1 MRAVE
6 GSLGHSPKGRYRG
19 WKALARDKARLGA
32 LRAGRVECCAQLG
45 SSQAPLSDSSL
56 RPMSIQIRR
65 AGLFTILFFWTAT
78 TILSAAEKTSVI
90 LTVHDSL
97 ASPNQPATIEA
108 TLTRKALLIEVGLG
122 GEPIE
127 LLVAGNVVATAMTGG
142 DGRAFLSYTPK
153 AKGIVPFIV
162 RVGTTPRV
170 AVTEAGAN
178 LAVWERR
185 SPIMAVEMAALME
198 DVAGQG
204 PTVILPG
211 KDMGGRHPM
220 PDAAAELGKLTQFYY
235 NVLYV
240 VTHDKA
246 AGTNDQV
253 GAQARQWLKD
263 QKFPVGYIIVL
274 PSNPEAFGARLDELH
289 AAGWKTLKI
298 GVGRTKAFAEAF
310 LQRRLDAVMVPEPA
324 KGEAPRKAKVAK
336 EWKEVRKKM

>member
-1 MRAVE
+1 
-6 GSLGHSPKGRYRG
+6 
-19 WKALARDKARLGA
+19 
-32 LRAGRVECCAQLG
+32 
-45 SSQAPLSDSSL
+45 
-56 RPMSIQIRR
+56 MSILFRR
-65 AGLFTILFFWTAT
+65 AGLFTFLLFWAAPA
-78 TILSAAEKTSVI
+78 ILSAAEKIPGT

-97 ASPNQPATIEA
+97 TAPNQPATIEA
-108 TLTRKALLIEVGLG
+108 MLTGKSLRTEIPLG

-127 LLVAGNVVATAMTGG
+127 LLIAGNVVATAMTSS

-153 AKGIVPFIV
+153 AKGSLPFTV
-162 RVGTTPRV
+162 RVGTASRV
-170 AVTEAGAN
+170 ALVEAGAN

-185 SPIMAVEMAALME
+185 TPIIAVEMASLME
-198 DVAGQG
+198 ALTAQG

-211 KDMGGRHPM
+211 KDAEGRQPM
-220 PDAAAELGKLTQFYY
+220 PDAANELGKLTQFYY

-240 VTHDKA
+240 VMEDKA
-246 AGTNDQV
+246 VGTNDLV
-253 GAQARQWLKD
+253 NAQARQWLKD
-263 QKFPVGYIIVL
+263 QKFPVGHILVL
-274 PSNPEAFGARLDELH
+274 PSDPAAFGAKLDELH